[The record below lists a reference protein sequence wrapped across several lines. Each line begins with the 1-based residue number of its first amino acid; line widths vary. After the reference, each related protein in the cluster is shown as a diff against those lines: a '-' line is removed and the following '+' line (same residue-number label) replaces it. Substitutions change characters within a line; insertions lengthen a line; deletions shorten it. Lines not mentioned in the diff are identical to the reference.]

1 MVKPT
6 GDAIGRLTKATIVST
21 ALDIV
26 GNTTIQTKAEGWL
39 DLILDEVARGYR
51 FPELERRH
59 QASIADGADTIAYPS
74 DYGFLVKDRTSRAEG
89 RFAPSDGSDSSLLY
103 VGSLGETRDAVS
115 HVASGKGTPTRVADD
130 RYNSQ
135 WILHPIASPAGTV
148 YLNYQSV
155 PAVVATTAVVW
166 FPIDTAMVDAIVFMA
181 EQRRRGG
188 QITLAAAV
196 QQAAKRLALSAPSR
210 ATLWQG
216 GSGSGLD
223 PRIFLG

>member
-1 MVKPT
+1 M
-6 GDAIGRLTKATIVST
+6 GRLTKEVIVST
-21 ALDIV
+21 ALGIS
-26 GNTTIQTKAEGWL
+26 GNTSIQTRAEGWL

-59 QASIADGADTIAYPS
+59 QASIADGGDTIAYPS

-89 RFAPSDGSDSSLLY
+89 RFAPSDGADSSLIY
-103 VGSLGETRDAVS
+103 VGSLGETRDAIS
-115 HVASGKGTPTRVADD
+115 HVSSGKGTPTRVADD

-148 YLNYQSV
+148 YLNYQRV
-155 PAVVATTAVVW
+155 PPVVATTAVVW
-166 FPIDTAMVDAIVFMA
+166 FPVDTAMVHAIVFMS

-188 QITLAAAV
+188 LLTLDAAIKE
-196 QQAAKRLALSAPSR
+196 AAKRLALSAPSR
-210 ATLWQG
+210 AALWGG